1 MAKTY
6 GRCRWQPLKGLPP
19 GSRRWFLSALLI
31 FPTAAL
37 AVTQEEVS
45 AGAARLYRERIAEL
59 RASYRLDADERFHA
73 RVERIARPLIAQAA
87 RDFPVSAG
95 FAWELHTTSDGDP
108 NASSMAGGLLLVGGD
123 HVRELGL
130 NDAELAML
138 LAHEIAHAA
147 LLHNLR
153 EAEEAIRI
161 DPSWGARPYAELEYA
176 IDHDS
181 ALMRKLEA
189 LNAVQEEEADR
200 EGMRLA
206 WRAGW
211 RADALAGYFRK
222 LARASQSPNFA
233 APGHPSPNARWAAA
247 RALAASLKP

>member
-1 MAKTY
+1 
-6 GRCRWQPLKGLPP
+6 
-19 GSRRWFLSALLI
+19 LSALLI

-59 RASYRLDADERFHA
+59 RASYRLDADERLHA

-95 FAWELHTTSDGDP
+95 FAWQLHTTSDGDP

-130 NDAELAML
+130 SDAELAML

-176 IDHDS
+176 IDHDF

-189 LNAVQEEEADR
+189 LNAAQEEEADR